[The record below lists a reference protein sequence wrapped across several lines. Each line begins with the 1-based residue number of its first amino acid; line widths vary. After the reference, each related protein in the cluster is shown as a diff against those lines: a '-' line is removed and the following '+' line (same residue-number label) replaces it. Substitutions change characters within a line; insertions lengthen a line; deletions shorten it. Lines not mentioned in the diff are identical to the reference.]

1 MEFFNKTCAS
11 NELAAEQKG
20 FGAIPYELFHRFAC
34 RGMSANMQS
43 LLRVDAQS
51 SWIQEACNSS
61 SGYYMLQLQ
70 IQLLF
75 PSCSGGAVLR

>member
-1 MEFFNKTCAS
+1 
-11 NELAAEQKG
+11 
-20 FGAIPYELFHRFAC
+20 
-34 RGMSANMQS
+34 MSANMQS